1 MGRILSSLYD
11 RGMPRRA
18 TTLFEDAIDIPL
30 WLEADRLTPHAER
43 SRRDRDIGLKI
54 ESRDRLQRVRGWWS
68 ALLPNEQRAGA
79 RLERIRRAVA
89 GAMALLGAVL
99 GVSVA
104 LAAFQ
109 YDGSEPVNVVR
120 LIALLVLVPT
130 LFLLSSLL
138 LLPGRVALLRG
149 LQDLLAPLNPGA
161 LALAVFRRLTR
172 ASPQLSMT
180 FDWRAGRTS
189 TARFAKWQLMR
200 WSQVAALGFNVA
212 ALATAALLVAFT
224 DLAFGWSTTLDA
236 DPQIV
241 ARIVHAIAWPWHALV
256 PSAVPSAELI
266 AESQFFR
273 LDGGGAANG
282 RALAGWWPFTLLTIV
297 TYGLV
302 PRLVLF
308 AIAGARLRAAER
320 ALLLDDARVT
330 ALLDRMA
337 SPAVDTAAA
346 EHGEAAAMPAAEAA
360 EYREATGRARAVIWE
375 GCASAA
381 AARAHARGRLGL
393 ELDTVVEAGGSRT
406 LGADRQALDAI
417 GATEPGTVIVFT
429 PAWEPPLLELLDFLG
444 ELRRR
449 VGPEHSIVVAPVA
462 DEARTVTAVEHD
474 TWAHAVGR
482 LRDPKLYVEAGA

>member
-1 MGRILSSLYD
+1 M
-11 RGMPRRA
+11 
-18 TTLFEDAIDIPL
+18 
-30 WLEADRLTPHAER
+30 
-43 SRRDRDIGLKI
+43 
-54 ESRDRLQRVRGWWS
+54 V
-68 ALLPNEQRAGA
+68 
-79 RLERIRRAVA
+79 
-89 GAMALLGAVL
+89 LLGAVL

-109 YDGSEPVNVVR
+109 YDGSQPVNVVR
-120 LIALLVLVPT
+120 LIALLVLIPT
-130 LFLLSSLL
+130 LFLVVSLL
-138 LLPGRVALLRG
+138 LVPGRVPVLRS
-149 LQDLLAPLNPGA
+149 LQDLIAPLNPGA
-161 LALAVFRRLTR
+161 LALAVFRRLAR
-172 ASPQLSMT
+172 ASPELSMT

-212 ALATAALLVAFT
+212 ALATAALLVTFT
-224 DLAFGWSTTLDA
+224 DLAFRWSTTLDA
-236 DPQIV
+236 DPQV
-241 ARIVHAIAWPWHALV
+241 VTRIVHAIAWPWHAFV

-273 LDGGGAANG
+273 LDSGAAASG

-297 TYGLV
+297 TYGLI
-302 PRLVLF
+302 PRVVLF
-308 AIAGARLRAAER
+308 VIAGSRLRAAER

-337 SPAVDTAAA
+337 SPAVETAAA
-346 EHGEAAAMPAAEAA
+346 EHDETAATAAAEAA
-360 EYREATGRARAVIWE
+360 EYPEATGRARAVIWE
-375 GCASAA
+375 GCSSAA
-381 AARAHARGRLGL
+381 AARAHARGRLRL

-417 GATEPGTVIVFT
+417 GSTEPGTVVVFT

-462 DEARTVTAVEHD
+462 DEARAVTSVEHE
-474 TWAHAVGR
+474 TWARAVGR
-482 LRDPKLYVEAGA
+482 LRDPKLYVEAGT